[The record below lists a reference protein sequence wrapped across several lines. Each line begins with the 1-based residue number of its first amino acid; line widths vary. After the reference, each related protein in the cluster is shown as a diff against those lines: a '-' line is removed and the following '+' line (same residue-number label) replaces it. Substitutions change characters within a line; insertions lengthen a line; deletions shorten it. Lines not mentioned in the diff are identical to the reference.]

1 MLQHAAL
8 KTIEETY
15 MKPIRLMSKTGAVVI
30 ATAFLAIVIT
40 SRAQETASV
49 NEAPY
54 DAQQPTNPASPEA
67 QREQIWNS
75 PDMLRA
81 RAWLQ
86 DYCSKSPKVTPE
98 QGKKYMKELAN
109 MTPSQMEV
117 YLLKFDHEE
126 QQRQQQYSFWQQ
138 AHEAGL
144 SRAMAANQATEQAYA
159 NINRQQTEA
168 AGVAQQQVDEQAQTA
183 QTMAEQKQLEMSAP
197 YAPYGYA
204 GYGGVHYHFHLYP
217 YPY

>member
-1 MLQHAAL
+1 
-8 KTIEETY
+8 
-15 MKPIRLMSKTGAVVI
+15 MKPTRLIAKTWCMVLAV
-30 ATAFLAIVIT
+30 AFLTIVIT
-40 SRAQETASV
+40 IRAQEPASV
-49 NEAPY
+49 NEASY
-54 DAQQPTNPASPEA
+54 DSQQPTNPASLEA

-86 DYCSKSPKVTPE
+86 DYCSKSPKVSPE
-98 QGKKYMKELAN
+98 QGKNYMKELAN

-117 YLLKFDHEE
+117 WLLKFNDEE
-126 QQRQQQYSFWQQ
+126 EQRQQRNAFWQQ

-159 NINRQQTEA
+159 SINRQQSEA
-168 AGVAQQQVDEQAQTA
+168 AGEAQQQVNEQTQAAQAAA
-183 QTMAEQKQLEMSAP
+183 QQKQLDLSAPYAP

-204 GYGGVHYHFHLYP
+204 GYGGIHYHFHLYP

>member
-1 MLQHAAL
+1 M
-8 KTIEETY
+8 
-15 MKPIRLMSKTGAVVI
+15 VI
-30 ATAFLAIVIT
+30 AAAFLAIVIT
-40 SRAQETASV
+40 IRAQEPASV
-49 NEAPY
+49 NEASY
-54 DAQQPTNPASPEA
+54 DAQQSTNPANLEA
-67 QREQIWNS
+67 QREQIWNR

-98 QGKKYMKELAN
+98 LGKKYMRELAN

-117 YLLKFDHEE
+117 WLLKFDHEE
-126 QQRQQQYSFWQQ
+126 EQRQQHYAIWQQ
-138 AHEAGL
+138 AHAAGL
-144 SRAMAANQATEQAYA
+144 SQALAANRATQQAYA
-159 NINRQQTEA
+159 NINQEENQA
-168 AGVAQQQVDEQAQTA
+168 AGVAQQQIDQQAQDA
-183 QTMAEQKQLEMSAP
+183 QNMAEDKQFNPAIGP

>member
-1 MLQHAAL
+1 
-8 KTIEETY
+8 
-15 MKPIRLMSKTGAVVI
+15 MKPTRLIPKIWCVVI
-30 ATAFLAIVIT
+30 ASAFLAIVIT
-40 SRAQETASV
+40 IRAQEPASV
-49 NEAPY
+49 NDASY
-54 DAQQPTNPASPEA
+54 DSQQPTNPASLEA

-75 PDMLRA
+75 PNMLRA

-98 QGKKYMKELAN
+98 QGKKYMQELAN

-117 YLLKFDHEE
+117 WLLKFDHEE

-144 SRAMAANQATEQAYA
+144 SRAMAANRATQQAYA
-159 NINRQQTEA
+159 TINQEETEA
-168 AGVAQQQVDEQAQTA
+168 AGVAQQQVNEQTQAAQSMA
-183 QTMAEQKQLEMSAP
+183 QQKQLDLATGP

-204 GYGGVHYHFHLYP
+204 GYGGIHYHFHLYP
-217 YPY
+217 YQY